1 MVPCDI
7 LTCME
12 SFLSCCDIFLRET
25 WWTVLRFLWTHIGCT
40 QRANW
45 GCGAGPGGVEAPTWR
60 SGSRNKGTESSC
72 HSAVNTR
79 CGQWSIF
86 LNLPWFERE
95 FVLRTIWSISELRFL
110 TFTPFLSEGVRN
122 LKHFFEPLLLY
133 EVVIFEH
140 STFRFKVASQMG
152 LKSERGNL
160 LYRVKRSKSSS
171 CFAIS
176 RWEKSR

>member
-1 MVPCDI
+1 MSFLRPSYWSFSKTHKKAYLNSKSSVSKKVVPCDI

-79 CGQWSIF
+79 CGQWSIIS
-86 LNLPWFERE
+86 NLPWFERE
-95 FVLRTIWSISELRFL
+95 IFFVWSIWELRL
-110 TFTPFLSEGVRN
+110 TNFYAILLASVFTVWRDKLQ
-122 LKHFFEPLLLY
+122 
-133 EVVIFEH
+133 
-140 STFRFKVASQMG
+140 A
-152 LKSERGNL
+152 
-160 LYRVKRSKSSS
+160 
-171 CFAIS
+171 
-176 RWEKSR
+176 